1 MIESLTERDGEKE
14 REREIERECNRESLP
29 FFQGTSNIIILI
41 KNY

>member
-1 MIESLTERDGEKE
+1 MIESLTERDGEK
-14 REREIERECNRESLP
+14 EREIERECNRESLP

>member
-14 REREIERECNRESLP
+14 RERECNRESLP